1 MYLIVIGCEYVG
13 KTAFAEGLMAWGK
26 PRGFDFHLDDHFTI
40 PDSSLSKEDRDVML
54 GLSPEFKERFQRF
67 QAIYHV
73 RLFTLYRD
81 MLELGFYSEDT
92 VYGPL
97 YYGYEL
103 GFLAASQGRE
113 LEKEL
118 PKNTIIVL
126 LTAAEETIAER
137 MEAEPHEY
145 QVIKKE
151 DIPMLLEKFE
161 EEFTASTIHSK
172 ITIDTTDKTPEQIL
186 DEFHRLAKP
195 FLPADDLIRMLMNP

>member
-1 MYLIVIGCEYVG
+1 LYLIVIGCEYVG
-13 KTAFAEGLMAWGK
+13 KTTFAERLMEWGV

-40 PDSSLSKEDRDVML
+40 PDSSLSKEDRDTML
-54 GLSPEFKERFQRF
+54 GLSPAFKERFQRF

-92 VYGPL
+92 IYGPL
-97 YYGYEL
+97 YYGFES

-118 PKNTIIVL
+118 PKNTILVL
-126 LTAAEETIAER
+126 LTASQAVIAER
-137 MEAEPHEY
+137 MEADPHEY

-151 DIPMLLEKFE
+151 DIPMLLESFE

-172 ITIDTTDKTPEQIL
+172 IDIDTTDMSPVEVL
-186 DEFHRLAKP
+186 EEFLKLVKP
-195 FLPADDLIRMLMNP
+195 FLPTDDLIRMLMNR